1 MDKKILVAYATKYGA
16 TGEIADK
23 VGEVL
28 QGTGFQ
34 VDVSPVDRV
43 QDLTSYGAVVLGSAV
58 YIGKWRKE
66 AVKLLKENQEALAE
80 RQVWLFS
87 SGPLGEGDPVELL
100 DGWSLPTS
108 LQPIVDRIQPRD
120 IAVFHGYLNPEKI
133 NFLEKWMLKNIQ
145 SPIGDFRDW
154 EAITSWAESI
164 AAELKD
170 IDPFVE

>member
-66 AVKLLKENQEALAE
+66 AVKLKENQEALAE

>member
-120 IAVFHGYLNPEKI
+120 IAVFHGHLNPEKL

-145 SPIGDFRDW
+145 SPVGDFRDW
-154 EAITSWAESI
+154 EAITSWAETI
-164 AAELKD
+164 AGVLD
-170 IDPFVE
+170 